1 MRTAPCT
8 RPPIEDEKMA
18 RPVRLLAFLLC
29 LSALA
34 PNVRAQQ
41 ATDQQKKTAP
51 KKTAAEAD
59 PMAEV
64 RRSSA
69 ISLVNALADEARTF
83 RDPLLR
89 ARRLR
94 PRRRARAH
102 YKGRVAALCR
112 RALSPR
118 SPSRAPCS
126 SSAPSAPRINSG
138 TIGPGRGN

>member
-1 MRTAPCT
+1 M
-8 RPPIEDEKMA
+8 MA
-18 RPVRLLAFLLC
+18 RPARLLAFLLC

-41 ATDQQKKTAP
+41 ATGQQKKTAP

-89 ARRLR
+89 AQTSTAP
-94 PRRRARAH
+94 PRS
-102 YKGRVAALCR
+102 
-112 RALSPR
+112 RAL
-118 SPSRAPCS
+118 
-126 SSAPSAPRINSG
+126 
-138 TIGPGRGN
+138 